1 MLRTLILAG
10 GKGTRI
16 SELSA
21 RVPKPMIEANKK
33 PLFLHIVDQYSKYG
47 VNEFTILGGYK
58 FKIFEKYL
66 MYNFSSIK
74 KNKFKYKDSKI
85 ELLNTGS
92 ETMTGGRIKRALSK
106 YKDEEFFLTYGDGV
120 ADVNIRKLY
129 SFHQKESVLA
139 TVTAVNPPPRFGI
152 LNIKK
157 NRVVNFQEK
166 PDINEWIN
174 GGYFVINRKIIKLLK
189 DDMTIFEKKPLEKL
203 SKEKNLAV
211 YKHNGFWQC
220 VDSLKDLEVLQN
232 RLKIIQ

>member
-66 MYNFSSIK
+66 MYNFSSIE

>member
-33 PLFLHIVDQYSKYG
+33 PLFLHIVDQYAKYG
-47 VNEFTILGGYK
+47 ISEFTILGGYK
-58 FKIFEKYL
+58 FSIFEKYL
-66 MYNFSSIK
+66 MYNFSSTE
-74 KNKFKYKDSKI
+74 KNKFKYKGSNI

-92 ETMTGGRIKRALSK
+92 ETMTGGRIKRALK
-106 YKDEEFFLTYGDGV
+106 NYKDEEFFLTYGDGV
-120 ADVNIRKLY
+120 ADVNIKKLY
-129 SFHQKESVLA
+129 SFHKKESVLA

-174 GGYFVINRKIIKLLK
+174 GGYFVINRKIMKLLK
-189 DDMTIFEKKPLEKL
+189 DDMTIFEKKPLEML

-211 YKHNGFWQC
+211 YKHTGFWQC

-232 RLKIIQ
+232 RLKNIR